1 MTSCLLVEI
10 DVVCHN
16 AKILMFEKMLFTHS
30 LFSFPASCC
39 GLLRFASHKF
49 FQKKNRKKK
58 ADNPSGQQRKPK
70 GNGISRRVARQH
82 TAIRRSQHFALPL
95 CRSFGWACGV
105 AARYNLAA
113 FLPVDCGNFLF

>member
-1 MTSCLLVEI
+1 
-10 DVVCHN
+10 
-16 AKILMFEKMLFTHS
+16 MFEKMLFTHS
-30 LFSFPASCC
+30 LFSFPASRC

-49 FQKKNRKKK
+49 FQKKNRKK

-70 GNGISRRVARQH
+70 GNGISPRGWQGNTQQLGEAN
-82 TAIRRSQHFALPL
+82 ILPCHFVLL
-95 CRSFGWACGV
+95 VGCGV

>member
-1 MTSCLLVEI
+1 
-10 DVVCHN
+10 
-16 AKILMFEKMLFTHS
+16 MFEKMLFTHS

-39 GLLRFASHKF
+39 GLLRFASHNF

-58 ADNPSGQQRKPK
+58 ADNPSGQQRKPRK
-70 GNGISRRVARQH
+70 IIMGFQGETVHSLFI
-82 TAIRRSQHFALPL
+82 
-95 CRSFGWACGV
+95 GGCGV